1 MFQVGDALFALG
13 ALDARGSSSPVER
26 HGEYGDHE
34 RGDRAAHGD
43 WYPRGRCDQGRPGG
57 GRAEEQDHGQQDYAD
72 DGYFSVGRR

>member
-1 MFQVGDALFALG
+1 MLQVGDAPFVLRALG
-13 ALDARGSSSPVER
+13 AHGATAAVQR

-43 WYPRGRCDQGRPGG
+43 WYPRGRDHQDRTGG
-57 GRAEEQDHGQQDYAD
+57 GGAGQQDHGRQDYAD